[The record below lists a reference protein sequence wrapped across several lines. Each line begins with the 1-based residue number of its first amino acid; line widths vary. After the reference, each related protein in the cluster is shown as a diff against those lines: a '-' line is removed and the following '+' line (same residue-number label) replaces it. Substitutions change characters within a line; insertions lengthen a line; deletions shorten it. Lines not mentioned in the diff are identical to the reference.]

1 MNEWLREKLR
11 EKLEAWIPFFTVLTI
26 VIGGIS
32 FGVLGAILFEYVG
45 FFIGVIIGVTF
56 SFVVCVFWYG
66 YVATVISIANSTEK
80 NMELLAEIK
89 LHVSDAKRET
99 E

>member
-1 MNEWLREKLR
+1 MNEWLR

-45 FFIGVIIGVTF
+45 FFIGVIIGVIF

-89 LHVSDAKRET
+89 LHVSDVKEKLNDK
-99 E
+99 

>member
-1 MNEWLREKLR
+1 MNEWLREKL
-11 EKLEAWIPFFTVLTI
+11 ETWLPFFTVLTI

-45 FFIGVIIGVTF
+45 FFIGMIIGVIF
-56 SFVVCVFWYG
+56 SLVVCVSCYG
-66 YVATVISIANSTEK
+66 YLATVISIANSTEK

-89 LHVSDAKRET
+89 LHVSDAKEKLNDK
-99 E
+99 